1 MDLVTKYKN
10 NIYEVL
16 KKIETNE
23 VYSINQAAKI
33 IANTVENGGIIQ
45 AFGSGHS
52 FAGAIEIAGRA
63 GGYIPSKAI
72 SNFYGI
78 NGWLETVPG
87 VGEAFIKQVDIE
99 CNDCFVIIS
108 NSGRN
113 PLHVEFA
120 KYIVEQGCKLIVIT
134 NRADAENNAKRG
146 DSIINYADVIIDNCG
161 YSGDCSIEI
170 EELDVKVAPTSS
182 IAVGHIAS
190 MMILESIEIMRK
202 SEQTP
207 PIYKSAN
214 IDGGREYNQALRAKY
229 RHRLNRI

>member
-1 MDLVTKYKN
+1 MSLIAEYQN
-10 NIYEVL
+10 NIYGVL
-16 KKIETNE
+16 EKIETTELE
-23 VYSINQAAKI
+23 VISQAAKI
-33 IANTVENGGIIQ
+33 VADTVENGGIIQ

-87 VGEAFIKQVDIE
+87 VGEAFIKQVDIDP
-99 CNDCFVIIS
+99 NDCFVIIS

-113 PLHVEFA
+113 PLHVEFS
-120 KYIVEQGCKLIVIT
+120 KYVTEQGCKLIVIT
-134 NRADAENNAKRG
+134 NRVDAQKNAEIA

-161 YSGDCSIEI
+161 FSGDCSIEL
-170 EELDVKVAPTSS
+170 EDLDIKVAPTSS
-182 IAVGHIAS
+182 IAVAHIAS
-190 MMILESIEIMRK
+190 MMILESIEIMR
-202 SEQTP
+202 ERDQVP

-214 IDGGREYNQALRAKY
+214 IDGGREYNEVLRAKY
-229 RHRLNRI
+229 QKRLNRI